1 MTLFLTFAYGLI
13 FGSFLNV
20 LIYRLPRGENIAYP
34 PSHCTS
40 CNTKLKP
47 RDLIPVFSFLFLGGK
62 CRYCG
67 EKIHWCYPVTEI
79 VNALGW
85 MTIIY
90 YYGLSA
96 RGVAGCF
103 LFSLALVIG
112 QIDLEHYLIPDS
124 LVITLLAGG
133 VVYHFFSQE
142 MGILNRIL
150 GLAVGFAIP
159 FLLAVVSRGGMG
171 GGDIK
176 LTAAMGFWLG
186 FPGVFYALFVGAL
199 VGSITGILLIA
210 LKRKKRRD
218 PIPFGPFLVLGFL
231 VIFFFRDQ
239 FVQWYWNLF

>member
-1 MTLFLTFAYGLI
+1 MTLFLIFIYGLI

-20 LIYRLPRGENIAYP
+20 LVYRLPRRENIAYP
-34 PSHCTS
+34 PSRCTS
-40 CNTKLKP
+40 CHTKLKT

-67 EKIHWCYPVTEI
+67 EKIQWRYPLTEI
-79 VNALGW
+79 ANALGW
-85 MTIIY
+85 VIIIHQ
-90 YYGLSA
+90 YGVSSK
-96 RGVAGCF
+96 GVAGCL
-103 LFSLALVIG
+103 LFSMALVMA
-112 QIDLEHYLIPDS
+112 QIDLAHYLIPDS

-199 VGSITGILLIA
+199 VGSITGIILIV

-218 PIPFGPFLVLGFL
+218 PIPFGPFLLLGFF
-231 VIFFFRDQ
+231 VIFFYRDE
-239 FVQWYWNLF
+239 FVRWYWNLF